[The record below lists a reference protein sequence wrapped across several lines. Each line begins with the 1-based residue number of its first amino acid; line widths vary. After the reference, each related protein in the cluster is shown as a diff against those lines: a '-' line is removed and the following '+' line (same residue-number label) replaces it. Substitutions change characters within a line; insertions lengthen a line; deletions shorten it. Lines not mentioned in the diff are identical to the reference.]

1 MPAFGRARR
10 DDQPMMRSSVTP
22 SGRGHRQVTVAALT
36 AAAVL
41 LLGTGCGGSADDNSG
56 GMGLPSQLD
65 GESYPGPRRLIGGR
79 FTVADN
85 GCFLLRDGG
94 AQHLVVWPADAA
106 HGGAEVVL
114 AVERLARWPDGYWG
128 QVVEFCDPGAR
139 EVVVFDSVEADG

>member
-1 MPAFGRARR
+1 M
-10 DDQPMMRSSVTP
+10 
-22 SGRGHRQVTVAALT
+22 TVAALK

-41 LLGTGCGGSADDNSG
+41 LLGSGCGGSADDNSG
-56 GMGLPSQLD
+56 GMGLPSQFD
-65 GESYPGPRRLIGGR
+65 GESYPGPRRPIGGR

-114 AVERLARWPDGYWG
+114 GDGTRVADGAAVQGQGTVLAVERLARWPDGYWG